1 MLAKRPF
8 RAGVQPEKK
17 ILTINGTSR
26 GFRKRVQLV
35 DQEEFGDE
43 EDDDYMVLNVEGG
56 NNEAKPYYMK
66 GVIYGNPFKTMIDR
80 GSPVTIFALDEIKR
94 IMKREKLPI
103 GQMVKGERYADFNG
117 KPLQLLKYVF
127 CELHVNDSCIR
138 NARILI
144 ARS

>member
-43 EDDDYMVLNVEGG
+43 KDDDYMMLNVEGG
-56 NNEAKPYYMK
+56 NNEAKLYYMK
-66 GVIYGNPFKTMIDR
+66 GVIYGSPFKTVIDT
-80 GSPVTIFALDEIKR
+80 GSPVTIFALDEVKR

-103 GQMVKGERYADFNG
+103 GQMV
-117 KPLQLLKYVF
+117 
-127 CELHVNDSCIR
+127 
-138 NARILI
+138 
-144 ARS
+144 